1 MLNKKGN
8 ENMMDL
14 LDSEVHEQVY
24 RFRVMRCM
32 NDELRN
38 PEKSWDLIFSSD
50 SLKQTM
56 NVCAQEGLTHGY
68 PGGVYFTKNKF
79 GDEFKVVDGG
89 AV

>member
-8 ENMMDL
+8 EIMVDL
-14 LDSEVHEQVY
+14 FETEVFEQVY

-38 PEKSWDLIFSSD
+38 PEKEWDLVFSSD
-50 SLKQTM
+50 SLKQAL
-56 NVCAQEGLTHGY
+56 NVCAQEGLEHGY
-68 PGGVYFTKNKF
+68 PGGVFFTKNKF

>member
-8 ENMMDL
+8 ETMMDL
-14 LDSEVHEQVY
+14 LDIEVHEQVY
-24 RFRVMRCM
+24 RFRVVRCM

-38 PEKSWDLIFSSD
+38 PEKSWDLVFSSD
-50 SLKQTM
+50 SLKQAM

-89 AV
+89 AA

>member
-1 MLNKKGN
+1 
-8 ENMMDL
+8 
-14 LDSEVHEQVY
+14 
-24 RFRVMRCM
+24 
-32 NDELRN
+32 
-38 PEKSWDLIFSSD
+38 
-50 SLKQTM
+50 M

>member
-1 MLNKKGN
+1 MV
-8 ENMMDL
+8 DL
-14 LDSEVHEQVY
+14 FETEVFEQVY

-38 PEKSWDLIFSSD
+38 PEKEWDLIFSSD
-50 SLKQTM
+50 TLKHAM
-56 NVCAQEGLTHGY
+56 SVCAQEGLTHGY
-68 PGGVYFTKNKF
+68 PGGAFWCKNKF